1 MGGATGI
8 ASPSIPVET
17 ETGPPSGSIFVPVER
32 SVDAEGVEIG
42 VPSSEGRGVRSSER
56 CRRRMMRTSD
66 GKRRSNLG

>member
-1 MGGATGI
+1 M
-8 ASPSIPVET
+8 
-17 ETGPPSGSIFVPVER
+17 PVER

-66 GKRRSNLG
+66 GKRRSNLGWKAVALASRCYLNDESFRTYR